1 MSEPLLRVEGV
12 TSSYGKVRAVQDVS
26 LEVGE
31 GEIVALVGHNGAGKS
46 TLLKSIVGAVRPTRG
61 RVVYAGRNI
70 TELQVSQRVR
80 AGLCLVPQSRN
91 TFGEMSVAE
100 NLEFSARLATKQR
113 TLRLKRIGEVYEL
126 FPALRDKAGSHARSL
141 SGGQRQMLA
150 IGIAMVK
157 EPRLLLLDEPSIGLA
172 PVFVERVFDN
182 ILEINRSR
190 STTVVV
196 VEQNIHEA
204 FRIASRAYIMR
215 SGRVLLEDAASSL
228 GERSD
233 LMSLL

>member
-12 TSSYGKVRAVQDVS
+12 TASYGKVRAVEDVS
-26 LEVGE
+26 LVVGE
-31 GEIVALVGHNGAGKS
+31 GEVVAVVGHNGAGKS
-46 TLLKSIVGAVRPTRG
+46 TLLKAIMGAVRPGRG
-61 RVVYAGRNI
+61 RVEYAGRDV
-70 TELQVSQRVR
+70 TESRVSQRVR

-100 NLEFSARLATKQR
+100 NLEFSARLATNQR
-113 TLRLKRIGEVYEL
+113 TLRARRIADVYEL

-172 PVFVERVFDN
+172 PVLVERVFDN

-190 STTVVV
+190 STTVIV
-196 VEQNIHEA
+196 VEQNVHEA
-204 FRIASRAYIMR
+204 FRIASRAYVMW
-215 SGRVLLEDAASSL
+215 SGRMLLEDTASSL
-228 GERSD
+228 RERSD
-233 LMSLL
+233 LMTLL